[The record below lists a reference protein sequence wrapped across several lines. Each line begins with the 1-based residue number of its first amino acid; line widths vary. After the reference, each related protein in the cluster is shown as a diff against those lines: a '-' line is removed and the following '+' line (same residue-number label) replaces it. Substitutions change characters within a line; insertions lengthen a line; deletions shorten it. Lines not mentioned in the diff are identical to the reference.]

1 MILKQLLVNSRSRGA
16 VAVEFA
22 LVAPVLVLLLLL
34 TTEFGI
40 ALYDQSVIT
49 NAAREGA
56 RVGAL
61 STSEPP
67 GSALQTVSAVVN
79 NHVEGRLI
87 SFDSDPPA
95 NPISIEIFSEPLS
108 GSESAL
114 RVRVSYQY
122 RGLFLLGSAE
132 KPFVLSSEAVMR
144 YE

>member
-1 MILKQLLVNSRSRGA
+1 MIQRKLLVNSRSRGA

-61 STSEPP
+61 STNEPP
-67 GSALQTVSAVVN
+67 SAALQRVSTVVN
-79 NHVEGRLI
+79 NHIESRLI
-87 SFDSDPPA
+87 SFDSDPQA
-95 NPISIEIFSEPLS
+95 NPISIEIFSEALP
-108 GSESAL
+108 GDESAL